1 MSADS
6 LLVPMSVCCSL
17 FMGGWSV
24 AADVYVSPDG
34 DDSRSGAK
42 SQPMRTL
49 QAARDQVRKHG
60 SGDGKG
66 NTIRLLDGVFY
77 LQEPLVLSPEDS
89 GLTIEAVHAG
99 KAVVS
104 GAQLLSL
111 QWKPFRDGIMQA
123 EAPAGL
129 KADCLFVDG
138 KQLRMARYPNA
149 NPEERIFNGYAADAV
164 APKRVAGWKDPEGGF
179 LHALHGRLWGG
190 HHYIIEGKKPD
201 GSVKLAGGW
210 QNNRPSAPHG
220 KFRFVENVFEE
231 LDVPGEWFLD
241 KKEGVLYVYPEAGTD
256 LNKARVEAT
265 RLERL
270 LELRGT
276 EEKPVRGVT
285 LKGLVLTQTDRT
297 FMKNREPL
305 LRSDWTI
312 YRNGSVLLAG
322 TEDCTVESCDFK
334 GLGGDAVFV
343 DGYNRKV
350 LVKSCLIEDV
360 GGNGVAFVGDRSAVR
375 CPLDFKDGGRFS
387 WQNLDK
393 TPGPKG
399 NAFPSDCTVEDC
411 LITRTGR
418 VEKQSAPVEIAM
430 SQGIRVLRCSLYDVP
445 RAGINIGDGCWGG
458 HVIDGCDVFDTVLE
472 TSDHGSFN
480 SWGRDRF
487 WQLKGLNMNQASE
500 WELIKDAPYLDAV
513 KPTVIRN
520 SRWRCD
526 HGWDI
531 DLDDGSGNYEIY
543 NNLLLAR
550 GLKLREGFGRK
561 VHHNVMVNNG
571 LHPHVWYNRS
581 GDVVEYN
588 IFFVDG
594 YFPAGGM
601 PSSPWGERMDK
612 NFVHVLGLAGTRP
625 AAGLQEQSKRDQDS
639 IAGDAMFMAPELGDY
654 RLRKGSPALQ
664 FGFKDFPASFGVVSP
679 RLKAL
684 AKSPVFPEYKP
695 VVVKK
700 DPNAM
705 QVEPLGVTCRN
716 IRGMGDVS
724 AYGLPGESGVLVL
737 ATDSWASFYR
747 EGGRADD
754 VIVSVDGKDVRDVN
768 ALLSALSGRKSVKL
782 VLIRNQAEKVVSVDL

>member
-1 MSADS
+1 MPVDS
-6 LLVPMSVCCSL
+6 FFSPISVCCSL
-17 FMGGWSV
+17 FLGGWV
-24 AADVYVSPDG
+24 AAADVYVSPDG

-42 SQPMRTL
+42 GQPMRTL
-49 QAARDQVRKHG
+49 QAARDQARKLG
-60 SGDGKG
+60 SLDGKG
-66 NTIRLLDGVFY
+66 NAVRLLDGVFY

-89 GLTIEAVHAG
+89 GLTIEAVNSG

-104 GAQLLSL
+104 GAQPLPL

-123 EAPAGL
+123 SVPAGL
-129 KADCLFVDG
+129 TADCLFVDG
-138 KQLRMARYPNA
+138 KQFRMARYPNA
-149 NPEERIFNGYAADAV
+149 NPEERIFNGYAEDAV
-164 APKRVAGWKDPEGGF
+164 APKRVAGWKNPEGGF

-190 HHYIIEGKKPD
+190 HHYVIEGKNPD

-231 LDVPGEWFLD
+231 LDAPGEWFLD
-241 KKEGVLYVYPEAGTD
+241 KKEGVLYVYPEAGMD
-256 LNKARVEAT
+256 LNKACVEAT

-270 LELRGT
+270 FELRGT
-276 EEKPVRGVT
+276 EEKPVRGVM

-312 YRNGSVLLAG
+312 YRNGAVLLAG
-322 TEDCTVESCDFK
+322 TEDCAVESCDFK

-375 CPLDFKDGGRFS
+375 CPLDFKDGGLFS
-387 WQNLDK
+387 WQNVDK
-393 TPGPKG
+393 APGPKG
-399 NAFPSDCTVEDC
+399 NAFPSDCTVADC
-411 LITRTGR
+411 LMTRTGR

-430 SQGIRVLRCSLYDVP
+430 AQEVRVLRCSLYDVP

-487 WQLKGLNMNQASE
+487 WQLKGLNMNQAAE
-500 WELIKDAPYLDAV
+500 WEKIKDAPYLDAV
-513 KPTVIRN
+513 NPTVIRN

-581 GDVVEYN
+581 GDVVECN

-601 PSSPWGERMDK
+601 PSSPWGERMDR
-612 NFVHVLGLAGTRP
+612 NFVHVPGMQGTSP
-625 AAGLQEQSKRDQDS
+625 ATGLQAQSKRDQGS
-639 IAGDAMFMAPELGDY
+639 IAGDAMFVAPEKGDY

-664 FGFKDFPASFGVVSP
+664 FGFKDFPESFGVVSP

-684 AKSPVFPEYKP
+684 AKSPVLPGYEP
-695 VVVKK
+695 AVLKK
-700 DPNAM
+700 ESGAQ
-705 QVEPLGVTCRN
+705 QVRILGVTCRN
-716 IRGMGDVS
+716 IKGMGDVS
-724 AYGLPGESGVLVL
+724 AYGLAGEAGVLVL
-737 ATDSWASFYR
+737 SAEAKGAFFLA
-747 EGGRADD
+747 GGRKDD
-754 VIVSVDGKDVRDVN
+754 VIIGVG
-768 ALLSALSGRKSVKL
+768 GKSVQNVAELPLMLEGKKA
-782 VLIRNQAEKVVSVDL
+782 VEVTVSRNQVEKVLSLSL